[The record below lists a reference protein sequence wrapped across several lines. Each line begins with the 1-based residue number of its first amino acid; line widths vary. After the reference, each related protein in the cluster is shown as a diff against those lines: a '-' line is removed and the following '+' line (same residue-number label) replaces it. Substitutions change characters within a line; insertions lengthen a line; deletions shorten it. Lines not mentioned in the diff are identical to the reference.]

1 MPGTAGISMSG
12 EQKHV
17 QDQQTKPS
25 PARQPIFNLPP
36 VVAAIAG
43 LFVAIQAIDSFA
55 LNESVR
61 QELLVWLAFIPYR
74 IVDIASAPGGFWPLL
89 WTPFTHAFLHAGWE
103 HVLLNTVWFVIFATP
118 VAGRYG
124 TARLIVLFLLS
135 ALAGAIAFAATTL
148 PGSSILIG
156 ASGGV
161 AGLTGA
167 AVRFIFQPI
176 QVATH
181 PETGERIVLGR
192 HLATIFEVF
201 RHPTARIFTIMWI
214 LLNGIVPL
222 VPLFMPGMDVQVAW
236 QAHLGGFLFG
246 FLAAPLLERRQ
257 P

>member
-1 MPGTAGISMSG
+1 MSG
-12 EQKHV
+12 DEKREH
-17 QDQQTKPS
+17 DQTDRAGPG
-25 PARQPIFNLPP
+25 RQPIFNLPP

-43 LFVAIQAIDSFA
+43 LFVAIQAIDSFV
-55 LNESVR
+55 LNESTR

-74 IVDIASAPGGFWPLL
+74 IVDIAAAPGGFWPML

-124 TARLIVLFLLS
+124 AARLIVLFLLS
-135 ALAGAIAFAATTL
+135 ALAGAVAFAATTL
-148 PGSSILIG
+148 PGFSILIG

-167 AVRFIFQPI
+167 AVRFIFQPV
-176 QVATH
+176 QVSID
-181 PETGERIVLGR
+181 PQSGERIVLGR
-192 HLATIFEVF
+192 HLATIPQVF
-201 RHPTARIFTIMWI
+201 RHPTARIFTIIWI

-222 VPLFMPGMDVQVAW
+222 LPLFMPGMVVQVAW
-236 QAHLGGFLFG
+236 QAHLGGFILG
-246 FLAAPLLERRQ
+246 FLAAPWFERRQ

>member
-1 MPGTAGISMSG
+1 MSDDKKT
-12 EQKHV
+12 E
-17 QDQQTKPS
+17 QDQIATATPS
-25 PARQPIFNLPP
+25 RQPIFNLPP
-36 VVAAIAG
+36 LVAAIAG
-43 LFVAIQAIDSFA
+43 LFVAIQAVDSFV
-55 LNESVR
+55 LNESTR

-74 IVDIASAPGGFWPLL
+74 IVDIAAAPGGFWPLL

-118 VAGRYG
+118 IAGRYG
-124 TARLIVLFLLS
+124 PTRLIVLFLLS

-148 PGSSILIG
+148 PGFSILIG

-176 QVATH
+176 QVKTD
-181 PETGERIVLGR
+181 PDTGERFVLGR
-192 HLATIFEVF
+192 HLATIAQVF

-214 LLNGIVPL
+214 VLNGIVPL
-222 VPLFMPGMDVQVAW
+222 VPLFMPGMQVEIAW

-246 FLAAPLLERRQ
+246 FLTAPLFERRQ

>member
-1 MPGTAGISMSG
+1 MSG
-12 EQKHV
+12 EQKDE
-17 QDQQTKPS
+17 QGQRDTAAPS
-25 PARQPIFNLPP
+25 RQPIFNLPP

-43 LFVAIQAIDSFA
+43 LFVAIQAVDSFV
-55 LNESVR
+55 LNESTR

-74 IVDIASAPGGFWPLL
+74 IVDIASAPGSFWPLL

-124 TARLIVLFLLS
+124 TTKLVVLFLLS

-148 PGSSILIG
+148 PGFSILIG

-176 QVATH
+176 LVKTD

-192 HLATIFEVF
+192 HLATIPQVF
-201 RHPTARIFTIMWI
+201 RHPTARIFTIVWI
-214 LLNGIVPL
+214 VINGIVPL
-222 VPLFMPGMDVQVAW
+222 VPLFMPGMQVEIAW

-246 FLAAPLLERRQ
+246 FLAVQLLERRQ

>member
-1 MPGTAGISMSG
+1 MSG
-12 EQKHV
+12 EQKPE
-17 QDQQTKPS
+17 QDQRDAAVPS
-25 PARQPIFNLPP
+25 RQPIFNLPP
-36 VVAAIAG
+36 LVAAIAG
-43 LFVAIQAIDSFA
+43 LFVAIQAADSFV
-55 LNESVR
+55 LNDSTR

-74 IVDIASAPGGFWPLL
+74 IVDISTAPGGVWPLL

-118 VAGRYG
+118 IAGRYG
-124 TARLIVLFLLS
+124 TTKLIGLFLLS

-148 PGSSILIG
+148 PGFAILIG

-176 QVATH
+176 HVKTD

-192 HLATIFEVF
+192 HLATIAQVF

-214 LLNGIVPL
+214 ILNGIVPL
-222 VPLFMPGMDVQVAW
+222 VPLFMPGMQVEIAW

-246 FLAAPLLERRQ
+246 FLAVPFLEKRQ